1 MEIVIAML
9 NCFFLQPHTHTH
21 PSCVFFSSYLNLDG
35 PAEVGHVD
43 VEGDVVMI
51 SEVKLFA
58 GETVSVLLDVGSR
71 YDRHLF
77 TRDGTSCERQ
87 T

>member
-1 MEIVIAML
+1 ML
-9 NCFFLQPHTHTH
+9 RE
-21 PSCVFFSSYLNLDG
+21 SNLDLDW

-43 VEGDVVMI
+43 VEGDVVMK
-51 SEVKLFA
+51 SEVELFA

-77 TRDGTSCERQ
+77 A
-87 T
+87 